1 MIRKSFNLRNFAA
14 KNNFSKLVCLF
25 STKRPTPKIPPITS
39 VKNEWNEF
47 ADGYSK
53 FDLGPQTFYYSFLT
67 LMNLYQAK
75 NIL

>member
-1 MIRKSFNLRNFAA
+1 MLRKSLTFKHFAA
-14 KNNFSKLVCLF
+14 KNTFSKLFDLF
-25 STKRPTPKIPPITS
+25 STKKPAPKIPPIHS

-67 LMNLYQAK
+67 LMNLHQAK